1 MLTLNSSP
9 QSTYSAEENSWT
21 QERRDF
27 CCTHFRRACKAQ
39 VREVPK
45 WVVHDVNIPVDVP
58 VKKEVPV
65 PETVIKTVKASMG
78 FRTGR
83 APKRWFHWS
92 DDDL

>member
-1 MLTLNSSP
+1 MV
-9 QSTYSAEENSWT
+9 SAEENSWT

-65 PETVIKTVKASMG
+65 PETVVKTVKAGMREDFFGISR
-78 FRTGR
+78 F
-83 APKRWFHWS
+83 S
-92 DDDL
+92 DWEASPC